1 MKDHGN
7 FSDLNNIRKDSLMN
21 SLKIEENEVVNINKT
36 VNKLNDKSSSIRHR
50 KCSNKNILD
59 KKKRSVFDTVNLLQI
74 DGSKSV
80 HNTNLPIDSSNNLKV
95 DRTEINCL
103 ICDQECQDEAVYCD
117 QECQDEAVYCDCCN
131 T

>member
-36 VNKLNDKSSSIRHR
+36 VNKLNDKSSSIRNR
-50 KCSNKNILD
+50 KCSNINILD
-59 KKKRSVFDTVNLLQI
+59 QKKRSVFDTMYLLQI

-80 HNTNLPIDSSNNLKV
+80 HDTILPIDSSNNLKV

-117 QECQDEAVYCDCCN
+117 CCN

>member
-1 MKDHGN
+1 MKDHGK

-36 VNKLNDKSSSIRHR
+36 VNKLNDKSSSIRNR
-50 KCSNKNILD
+50 KCSNINILD
-59 KKKRSVFDTVNLLQI
+59 QKKRSVFDTMYLLQI

-80 HNTNLPIDSSNNLKV
+80 HDTNLPIDSSNNLKV

-117 QECQDEAVYCDCCN
+117 CCN